1 MPTIKS
7 AKKTILQDR
16 KRTFTNKIKKS
27 QMRTWLRKLREAVAA
42 GNKAEA
48 EALLPTV
55 YQKIDKAAKGN
66 CIHKNQAARKKSQAL
81 RSVQGLS

>member
-7 AKKTILQDR
+7 AKKSILQDK
-16 KRTFTNKIKKS
+16 KRTFTNKVKKS
-27 QMRTWLRKLREAVAA
+27 QMRTYLRKLREAVAE
-42 GNKAEA
+42 GNKTEA
-48 EALLPTV
+48 EALLKAV

-81 RSVQGLS
+81 RSVQGLA